1 MFWGH
6 LPTTGLSPHLSKYRE
21 VSLFPFQL
29 SKQTSIILLNLLKK
43 LVAKALKRG
52 LGDFPVGPVVKAL
65 WSHCAGGVGS
75 IPGQGTKIPHA
86 VQCGQEQQKK
96 RMGN

>member
-1 MFWGH
+1 M
-6 LPTTGLSPHLSKYRE
+6 PPCY
-21 VSLFPFQL
+21 
-29 SKQTSIILLNLLKK
+29 
-43 LVAKALKRG
+43 LKRG

-96 RMGN
+96 RMGEGDEIRVVVSLQECPRGV